1 MKQTATKIHTG
12 LAWFI
17 FIGSNVQFVLIALA
31 FFGGAGLQLHTSFGG
46 ILMLSALLLLI
57 AALVSRRSMGNV
69 VVSLVVLLALVPI
82 QGLLVR
88 LDLAPALRSLHA
100 ANGLLIMWLSYALA
114 RGRFR
119 ATISKE
125 AAIPVTVD

>member
-1 MKQTATKIHTG
+1 MKQTASKLHTG

-31 FFGGAGLQLHTSFGG
+31 FFGGAGIQLHTAFGG
-46 ILMLSALLLLI
+46 ILMLSALPLLI
-57 AALVSRRSMGNV
+57 AALVSRHSTGNV

-88 LDLAPALRSLHA
+88 LDLSPAMRSLHA

-114 RGRFR
+114 HGRFHSS
-119 ATISKE
+119 TSKE
-125 AAIPVTVD
+125 AAILATHD

>member
-1 MKQTATKIHTG
+1 MKQTAAKIHTG

-17 FIGSNVQFVLIALA
+17 FIGSNVQFVLIAMA
-31 FFGGAGLQLHTSFGG
+31 FFGGAGLQLHTAFGA

-57 AALVSRRSMGNV
+57 AALVARHSIGNV

-88 LDLAPALRSLHA
+88 LDLPPALRSLHA
-100 ANGLLIMWLSYALA
+100 ANGLLIMWLSYGLA
-114 RGRFR
+114 RGRFQ
-119 ATISKE
+119 ATISEE
-125 AAIPVTVD
+125 AAIPVTAD

>member
-1 MKQTATKIHTG
+1 MKQTAAKIHTG
-12 LAWFI
+12 LARFI

-31 FFGGAGLQLHTSFGG
+31 FFGGAGLQLHRAFGG
-46 ILMLSALLLLI
+46 VLMLSALLLLI
-57 AALVSRRSMGNV
+57 AALLSRHSIGKV
-69 VVSLVVLLALVPI
+69 AVSLVVLLALVPI

-100 ANGLLIMWLSYALA
+100 VNGLLIMWLSYALA

-119 ATISKE
+119 ASVSKKV
-125 AAIPVTVD
+125 AIPVTAD

>member
-1 MKQTATKIHTG
+1 
-12 LAWFI
+12 
-17 FIGSNVQFVLIALA
+17 VQFFLIALA
-31 FFGGAGLQLHTSFGG
+31 FFGGAGLQLHTAFGG

-57 AALVSRRSMGNV
+57 AALVSRQSIGNV
-69 VVSLVVLLALVPI
+69 VISLIVLLALVPI

-100 ANGLLIMWLSYALA
+100 ANGLLIMWLSCALA

-119 ATISKE
+119 ATNRKD
-125 AAIPVTVD
+125 AAIPVTAN